1 MNRTITLLTATLL
14 AAFAAS
20 SYASAGDRT
29 PAAPAQALAIPAHA
43 PAWAAKGAY
52 VFRVST
58 PDEADLLPRLEEG
71 HAIVANLLDG
81 TVPQITIV
89 NGLIGHDHPGA
100 WNWDGLWPFWN
111 RATFRAG
118 SFEKLAQFMLRAKQN
133 SNVYTGFHLN
143 LTDVNIGLRDYP
155 ASREFFRKLVE
166 TRSKIYFFSWDGT
179 RRDWKLPADWSN
191 VTRATLY
198 PLTPAGRGQGVPIAI
213 RQRAISPSLLP
224 QVPYVLVPDVE

>member
-1 MNRTITLLTATLL
+1 MGRE
-14 AAFAAS
+14 
-20 SYASAGDRT
+20 
-29 PAAPAQALAIPAHA
+29 
-43 PAWAAKGAY
+43 GAY
-52 VFRVST
+52 VFRIST

-71 HAIVANLLDG
+71 HALVANLLDG

-118 SFEKLAQFMLRAKQN
+118 SFEKLAQFMLRAKKN

-155 ASREFFRKLVE
+155 ESREFFRKLVE
-166 TRSKIYFFSWDGT
+166 TRSIY
-179 RRDWKLPADWSN
+179 RRDWNQAANQRDGAAVHSPRGREICGQQGAARPGADLRTSELQKLLGKRPGEAD
-191 VTRATLY
+191 
-198 PLTPAGRGQGVPIAI
+198 
-213 RQRAISPSLLP
+213 
-224 QVPYVLVPDVE
+224 D